1 MNTIDEKDL
10 IYLAG
15 FVDGDGSIIAKFI
28 YHKDYVKTRPYQISL
43 TVQAT
48 QKTKRKW
55 FLEKIKKIIG
65 EGNVNDRKSVTSS
78 SGGGNLEV
86 PANTPPGCG
95 ARALPRRGGVTDV
108 SDYCLV
114 GPAAVGKFLKQI
126 QPYLRL
132 KQKQANLV
140 IRITEQLPYSHDP
153 EKFYELCQLV
163 DQVSALNDSK
173 NRTITADIVM
183 SRMKEALKEIVP
195 VETEE

>member
-1 MNTIDEKDL
+1 MNTINEKDL

-28 YHKDYVKTRPYQISL
+28 LHKDYVKTRPYQISL
-43 TVQAT
+43 TVQVT
-48 QKTKRKW
+48 QLTKRKW
-55 FLEKIKKIIG
+55 FLEEIKNIIG
-65 EGNVNDRKSVTSS
+65 EGNVEQRAAGKSQ
-78 SGGGNLEV
+78 
-86 PANTPPGCG
+86 
-95 ARALPRRGGVTDV
+95 V

-140 IRITEQLPYSHDP
+140 IRITEQLPHSQDP
-153 EKFYELCQLV
+153 EKFYELCKLV

-173 NRTITADIVM
+173 NRKNTADIVIAT
-183 SRMKEALKEIVP
+183 MKEALKKSSP
-195 VETEE
+195 

>member
-1 MNTIDEKDL
+1 MNTINEKDL

-28 YHKDYVKTRPYQISL
+28 LHKDYVKTRPYQISL
-43 TVQAT
+43 TVQVT

-55 FLEKIKKIIG
+55 FLEEIKNIIG
-65 EGNVNDRKSVTSS
+65 EGNVNDRKSGRSLS
-78 SGGGNLEV
+78 K
-86 PANTPPGCG
+86 
-95 ARALPRRGGVTDV
+95 V

-140 IRITEQLPYSHDP
+140 IRITEQLPYSQDP

-173 NRTITADIVM
+173 SRTITADIVI
-183 SRMKEALKEIVP
+183 SRMKEALKETVP

>member
-1 MNTIDEKDL
+1 MNIINEKDL

-28 YHKDYVKTRPYQISL
+28 LHKDYVKTRPYQISL
-43 TVQAT
+43 TVQVT

-55 FLEKIKKIIG
+55 FLEEIKNIIG
-65 EGNVNDRKSVTSS
+65 QGNVNDRKSDTI
-78 SGGGNLEV
+78 N
-86 PANTPPGCG
+86 NQ
-95 ARALPRRGGVTDV
+95 V

-126 QPYLRL
+126 QPYLRI
-132 KQKQANLV
+132 KKKQANLV
-140 IRITEQLPYSHDP
+140 IRITEQLPYSQDP

-173 NRTITADIVM
+173 SRTINADIVI
-183 SRMKEALKEIVP
+183 SRMKEVLKETVP

>member
-1 MNTIDEKDL
+1 MNTINEKDL

-28 YHKDYVKTRPYQISL
+28 LHKDYVKTRPYQISL
-43 TVQAT
+43 TVQIT

-55 FLEKIKKIIG
+55 FLEEIKNIIG
-65 EGNVNDRKSVTSS
+65 EGNVNDRTVFPSQSFK
-78 SGGGNLEV
+78 E
-86 PANTPPGCG
+86 AK
-95 ARALPRRGGVTDV
+95 V

-140 IRITEQLPYSHDP
+140 IRITEQLPYSQDP

-173 NRTITADIVM
+173 SRTITADIVI
-183 SRMKEALKEIVP
+183 SRIKEALKETVP

>member
-86 PANTPPGCG
+86 A
-95 ARALPRRGGVTDV
+95 TDV

>member
-1 MNTIDEKDL
+1 MNTINEKDL

-28 YHKDYVKTRPYQISL
+28 LHKDYVKTRPYQISL
-43 TVQAT
+43 TVQVT

-55 FLEKIKKIIG
+55 FLEEIKNIIG
-65 EGNVNDRKSVTSS
+65 EGNVNDRKSGSFFS
-78 SGGGNLEV
+78 LSK
-86 PANTPPGCG
+86 
-95 ARALPRRGGVTDV
+95 V

-140 IRITEQLPYSHDP
+140 IRITEQLPYSQDP

-173 NRTITADIVM
+173 SRTITADIVI
-183 SRMKEALKEIVP
+183 SRMKEALKETVP

>member
-1 MNTIDEKDL
+1 MNTINEKDL

-28 YHKDYVKTRPYQISL
+28 FHKDYVKTRPYQISL
-43 TVQAT
+43 TVQLT
-48 QKTKRKW
+48 QNTKRRW
-55 FLEKIKKIIG
+55 LLEEIKNIIG
-65 EGNVNDRKSVTSS
+65 EGNVTDRKS
-78 SGGGNLEV
+78 GN
-86 PANTPPGCG
+86 
-95 ARALPRRGGVTDV
+95 V

-114 GPAAVGKFLKQI
+114 GPAAVAKFLKQI

-140 IRITEQLPYSHDP
+140 IRITEQLPYSQDP
-153 EKFYELCQLV
+153 EKFYELCKLV
-163 DQVSALNDSK
+163 DHVSALNDSK
-173 NRTITADIVM
+173 SRTITADIVI

>member
-1 MNTIDEKDL
+1 MNTINEKNL

-15 FVDGDGSIIAKFI
+15 FVDGDGSIVARFI
-28 YHKDYVKTRPYQISL
+28 LHKDYVKTRPYQISL
-43 TVQAT
+43 TVQVT

-55 FLEKIKKIIG
+55 FLEEIKNIIG
-65 EGNVNDRKSVTSS
+65 EGNVNDRKS
-78 SGGGNLEV
+78 GN
-86 PANTPPGCG
+86 TK
-95 ARALPRRGGVTDV
+95 V

-140 IRITEQLPYSHDP
+140 IRITEQLPYSQDP

-173 NRTITADIVM
+173 SRTITADIVI
-183 SRMKEALKEIVP
+183 SRMKEVLKETVP

>member
-1 MNTIDEKDL
+1 MNTINEKDL

-15 FVDGDGSIIAKFI
+15 FVDGDASIIAKFI
-28 YHKDYVKTRPYQISL
+28 LHKDYVKTRPYQISL
-43 TVQAT
+43 TVQIT

-55 FLEKIKKIIG
+55 FLEEIKNIIG
-65 EGNVNDRKSVTSS
+65 EGNVNDRKISS
-78 SGGGNLEV
+78 FFSNGSQ
-86 PANTPPGCG
+86 
-95 ARALPRRGGVTDV
+95 V

-126 QPYLRL
+126 QPYLRI

-140 IRITEQLPYSHDP
+140 IRITEQLPYSQDP

-173 NRTITADIVM
+173 SRTITADIVIA
-183 SRMKEALKEIVP
+183 RMKEALKGTVP